1 MIEFS
6 SEGSFDKTEGFLE
19 KMERLNLH
27 AQLVRSANEGLNAL
41 RAATPVDQ
49 GTTASSW
56 GYEVERQGEDYIIR
70 WTNSHVNKGVPI
82 AIILQYG
89 HGTGTGGYVA
99 GRDYINPAM
108 RPIFDKIA
116 EDVWKAVTSA

>member
-1 MIEFS
+1 MLEIT

-19 KMERLNLH
+19 KMERLNLYT
-27 AQLVRSANEGLNAL
+27 QLVRSATEGLNAL
-41 RAATPVDQ
+41 RAATPVDS
-49 GTTASSW
+49 GITASSW
-56 GYEVERQGEDYIIR
+56 GYEVQRRGEDYVII
-70 WTNSHVNKGVPI
+70 WTNSNVNKGVNI

-108 RPIFDKIA
+108 RPTFDKIA
-116 EDVWKAVTSA
+116 EDVWKVVTSA